1 MDKMAAKM
9 TEKIKACQN
18 KSTNISIDDETQNIL
33 VKNPEKDIELSPD
46 KSVKS
51 NHEMEI
57 DLQTLITNFTDF
69 KKYVLEVYA
78 SSIETNQTNDLRD
91 IKYWHNIMSNLQNVI
106 QSKDQIIN
114 LSKNDMKTLQNQLND
129 NKDNT
134 WKSVNSISHK
144 NYIHKTQAE
153 T

>member
-9 TEKIKACQN
+9 TEKIKVCQN

-33 VKNPEKDIELSPD
+33 VKNPEKDIELSAD

-129 NKDNT
+129 NKDST

>member
-33 VKNPEKDIELSPD
+33 VKNPEKDIELSAD

-57 DLQTLITNFTDF
+57 DLQNLITNFTDF
-69 KKYVLEVYA
+69 KKYILEVYA
-78 SSIETNQTNDLRD
+78 SSIETNQSNDLRD
-91 IKYWHNIMSNLQNVI
+91 IKYLHNIMSNLQNVI